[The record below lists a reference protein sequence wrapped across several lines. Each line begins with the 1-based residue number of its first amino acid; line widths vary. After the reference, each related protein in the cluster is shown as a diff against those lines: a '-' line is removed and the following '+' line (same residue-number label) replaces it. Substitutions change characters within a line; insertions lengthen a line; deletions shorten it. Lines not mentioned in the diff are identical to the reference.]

1 MIIFALKLRY
11 FAFEIVVILR
21 IWIEKHFKSLCYI
34 IVNMDMHETVFIF
47 ISYHP
52 IWQKVKPWFISR
64 ISVFNLFFG
73 RLFRVGDH
81 YDFVIGISKVLVG
94 QKVIRNQLWTSRLTT
109 QYDTFVLGRLRSM
122 LCYTFT
128 FV

>member
-52 IWQKVKPWFISR
+52 KWQKVKPWFISR

-73 RLFRVGDH
+73 RLFRVCDH